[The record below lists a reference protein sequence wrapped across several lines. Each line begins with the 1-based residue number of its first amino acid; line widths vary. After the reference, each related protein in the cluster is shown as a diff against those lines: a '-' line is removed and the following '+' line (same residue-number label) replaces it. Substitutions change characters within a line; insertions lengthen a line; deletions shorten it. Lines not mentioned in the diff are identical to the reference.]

1 MGHAP
6 AQDVAPRGEELRLAV
21 EGERDGS
28 AEIAASFTAAE
39 QTLRRKGEGS
49 VRTRANLRGGLA
61 DVWWDAESADVA
73 TMMDWI

>member
-39 QTLRRKGEGS
+39 QTLRIRGEGS
-49 VRTRANLRGGLA
+49 VRTRANLRGGPA
-61 DVWWDAESADVA
+61 VVWWDAESADLA
-73 TMMDWI
+73 MDDD